1 MIKKIGFIASDE
13 KLKNIVVHLFRKEVE
28 EGEIIIDILDPDNMK
43 AQGKMLENRGA
54 SAIIARSGGYRHT
67 VGTVNVP
74 VINLKISTL
83 DILYAIKKASKY
95 KKDIVIVISDLEYFS
110 YHDWKDVIHEKIIIE
125 KFEDKDNIECLINRY
140 KEIRDKVVVV
150 GGGIPCMYAENLGI
164 DNVSIGASNES
175 ICDIFEHAKQ
185 LVDSLYEQNYRNEV
199 LNMILDG
206 VHDAVI
212 AIDRNGKI
220 ILYNERA
227 QELLK
232 KSSTNVMDKNI
243 EEVCPELTFMMD
255 VLKSGINQY
264 NEIKNLPEIVI
275 TANTSVL
282 NIDGQAH
289 GVLCSF
295 QDITKLQNLEKKIR
309 YELNK
314 KGLVARYK
322 FENIIANDPIMK
334 NIVSKAIKIGLDDS
348 TVMIYGESGTGK
360 EMFAQSIHNISSR
373 KKEPFVAINCA
384 AISESL
390 LESELF
396 GYEEGAFT
404 GARKGG
410 KPGLFELA
418 HGGTIFLDE
427 INSMSLNLQAKLL
440 RVLEEREVMRIGSD
454 YVIPLDVRIIA
465 AANENLKGK
474 IKNGTFRSDLF
485 YRLSILELHIPPLR
499 ERKEDIIP
507 LFMHYLTTLS
517 KKVCEFKLESK
528 IEKKILNYSW
538 PGNVRE
544 LRNVVQRYLIF
555 QEVDLD
561 ENEMLEDNNELDNDE
576 NLLDLKQIN
585 KYVEEKVIQMLES
598 SGMSKNEIAKKLGIS
613 RTALWRKGKC

>member
-1 MIKKIGFIASDE
+1 
-13 KLKNIVVHLFRKEVE
+13 
-28 EGEIIIDILDPDNMK
+28 
-43 AQGKMLENRGA
+43 
-54 SAIIARSGGYRHT
+54 
-67 VGTVNVP
+67 
-74 VINLKISTL
+74 
-83 DILYAIKKASKY
+83 
-95 KKDIVIVISDLEYFS
+95 
-110 YHDWKDVIHEKIIIE
+110 
-125 KFEDKDNIECLINRY
+125 
-140 KEIRDKVVVV
+140 
-150 GGGIPCMYAENLGI
+150 
-164 DNVSIGASNES
+164 
-175 ICDIFEHAKQ
+175 
-185 LVDSLYEQNYRNEV
+185 
-199 LNMILDG
+199 
-206 VHDAVI
+206 
-212 AIDRNGKI
+212 
-220 ILYNERA
+220 
-227 QELLK
+227 
-232 KSSTNVMDKNI
+232 
-243 EEVCPELTFMMD
+243 
-255 VLKSGINQY
+255 
-264 NEIKNLPEIVI
+264 
-275 TANTSVL
+275 
-282 NIDGQAH
+282 
-289 GVLCSF
+289 
-295 QDITKLQNLEKKIR
+295 
-309 YELNK
+309 
-314 KGLVARYK
+314 
-322 FENIIANDPIMK
+322 MK
-334 NIVSKAIKIGLDDS
+334 NTVSKAIKIGLDDS

-440 RVLEEREVMRIGSD
+440 RVLEEKEVMRIGSD

-507 LFMHYLTTLS
+507 LFMHYITTLS

-585 KYVEEKVIQMLES
+585 KYVEEKVIQMLEN